1 MIQFKSKFC
10 DFKIRAPDNA
20 NERMEFYQDFKSVK
34 ALVDAVQANIN
45 NITPEASNG
54 STSNLSSDSKT
65 SNRRR

>member
-20 NERMEFYQDFKSVK
+20 KERMEFYKDFKSAK

-45 NITPEASNG
+45 KISPEASNG
-54 STSNLSSDSKT
+54 SASNISSDSNT
-65 SNRRR
+65 CD